1 MSNWKLTCEM
11 KLCGLM
17 LIKWGNYLIEILRK
31 LEKTVKLLDI
41 TNRDYDRIDG
51 NDVYQSVEEK
61 ATNFLYFIVKNHVFI
76 DGNKRI
82 GACLFIFFLSF
93 YDILYKDNSSII
105 SSMLLTTLTLLNA
118 QLNPKEKDIL
128 ISLTMNFLT

>member
-1 MSNWKLTCEM
+1 
-11 KLCGLM
+11 M
-17 LIKWGNYLIEILRK
+17 LIKWENYLIEILRK

-41 TNRDYDRIDG
+41 TNRAYDRIDG

-82 GACLFIFFLSF
+82 GACLLYFFYLFMIF
-93 YDILYKDNSSII
+93 YIKII
-105 SSMLLTTLTLLNA
+105 VL
-118 QLNPKEKDIL
+118 
-128 ISLTMNFLT
+128 

>member
-17 LIKWGNYLIEILRK
+17 LIKWENYLIEILRK
-31 LEKTVKLLDI
+31 LEKMVKLLDI
-41 TNRDYDRIDG
+41 TNRAYDRIDG

-61 ATNFLYFIVKNHVFI
+61 TTNFLYFIVKNHVFI

-105 SSMLLTTLTLLNA
+105 GSMLLTTLTLLNA

>member
-1 MSNWKLTCEM
+1 M

-17 LIKWGNYLIEILRK
+17 LIKWENYLIEILRK

-41 TNRDYDRIDG
+41 TNRAYDRIDG

-105 SSMLLTTLTLLNA
+105 GSMLLTTLTLLNA

>member
-1 MSNWKLTCEM
+1 M

-17 LIKWGNYLIEILRK
+17 LIKWENYLIEILRK
-31 LEKTVKLLDI
+31 LEKMVKLLDI
-41 TNRDYDRIDG
+41 TNRAYDRIDG

-105 SSMLLTTLTLLNA
+105 GSMLLTTLTLLNA